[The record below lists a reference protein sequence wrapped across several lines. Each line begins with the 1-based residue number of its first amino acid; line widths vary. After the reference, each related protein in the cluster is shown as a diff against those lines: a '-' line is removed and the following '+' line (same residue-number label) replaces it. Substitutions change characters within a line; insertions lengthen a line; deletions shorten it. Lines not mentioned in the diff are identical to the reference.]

1 MEREAEARIDVI
13 EIRDRIDE
21 LRQHIARDTELAV
34 TGGRQRIELA
44 ALFSNQDVRARDIRA
59 AGEVETNK
67 RNLAGTEHI
76 DAARTTQR
84 DEVADSAA
92 KAACGSVNRLKTLP
106 PKTDAVPA
114 TKPCE
119 MSWRRV
125 IGRG

>member
-21 LRQHIARDTELAV
+21 LRQHISRDTELAV

-84 DEVADSAA
+84 DEVTRQCRKGRMWIGEQTKNAA
-92 KAACGSVNRLKTLP
+92 AENRRRARHETL
-106 PKTDAVPA
+106 
-114 TKPCE
+114 
-119 MSWRRV
+119 
-125 IGRG
+125 